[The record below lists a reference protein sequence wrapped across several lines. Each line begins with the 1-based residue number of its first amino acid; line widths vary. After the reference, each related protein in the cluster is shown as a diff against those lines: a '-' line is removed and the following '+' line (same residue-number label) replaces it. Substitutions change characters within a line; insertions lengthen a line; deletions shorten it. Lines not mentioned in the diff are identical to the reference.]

1 MQFIKG
7 DEVIWITKI
16 PRRKKPI
23 LAIGDLHTLKKLASF
38 DSEESAD
45 EFIDVLSSWLHVDAD
60 KDEED

>member
-7 DEVIWITKI
+7 GEVIWITKI

-45 EFIDVLSSWLHVDAD
+45 EFIDVLSSWLHVDE
-60 KDEED
+60 DER